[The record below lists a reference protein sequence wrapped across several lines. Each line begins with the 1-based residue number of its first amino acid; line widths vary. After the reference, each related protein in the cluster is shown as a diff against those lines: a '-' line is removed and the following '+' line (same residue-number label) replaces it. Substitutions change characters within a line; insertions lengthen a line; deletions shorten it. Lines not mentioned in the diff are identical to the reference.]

1 MAEAV
6 RLPVRECVGEA
17 LRFAVDNIRFVTIA
31 AAAGA
36 GALVLLTGLALL
48 VPATGIV
55 TSVAA
60 TFARAFAYA
69 ALLAAALYG
78 VGAVRTRLAGDGL
91 RVWASMAIVTFFL
104 FIVFFVLM
112 IPGMIVLFSGPLAPY
127 VGDLQAAGQDQA
139 RVVEI
144 MTRFAQEQ
152 PLAVLLFALFYAVIW
167 LLLTSRLYLAAPASV
182 DQNRVLTFETW
193 KWTKGAMLQIT
204 WARLMLLGPAYVL
217 VSALDYIVGRL
228 AGIDA
233 FDPGAG
239 AGAATSNPALFLG
252 YVFATTFITLLVYSS
267 LEAGLSS
274 ALYKVLKQAAPQP
287 ARQ

>member
-17 LRFAVDNIRFVTIA
+17 LRFAVDNIRFVAIA

-36 GALVLLTGLALL
+36 GALMLLTGLALL
-48 VPATGIV
+48 VSATGIV

-60 TFARAFAYA
+60 TFARAFVYA
-69 ALLAAALYG
+69 GLIAAALYG
-78 VGAVRTRLAGDGL
+78 ASAVRARLAGDGW

-127 VGDLQAAGQDQA
+127 VGDLQAAGQDQG

-152 PLAVLLFALFYAVIW
+152 PLAVLSFALFYAVVW

-233 FDPGAG
+233 FDPAAG
-239 AGAATSNPALFLG
+239 AGVASSNPALFVV
-252 YVFATTFITLLVYSS
+252 YVFATTLITLLVYSS

-274 ALYKVLKQAAPQP
+274 ALYRQLKQAAP
-287 ARQ
+287 R

>member
-6 RLPVRECVGEA
+6 RLPVPECVGEA
-17 LRFAVDNIRFVTIA
+17 LRFAVDNIRFVAIMA
-31 AAAGA
+31 GAGA

-48 VPATGIV
+48 VPPTVIV

-60 TFARAFAYA
+60 TFARAFVYA
-69 ALLAAALYG
+69 ALIAAALYG
-78 VGAVRTRLAGDGL
+78 AGAVRARLAGDGW
-91 RVWASMAIVTFFL
+91 RVWASMAIVAFFL

-127 VGDLQAAGQDQA
+127 VGDLEAAGQDQT

-182 DQNRVLTFETW
+182 DQQRVLTFETW
-193 KWTKGAMLQIT
+193 KWTKGAMLQVT

-233 FDPGAG
+233 FNPGAG
-239 AGAATSNPALFLG
+239 AGVAIGNPALFLG

-274 ALYKVLKQAAPQP
+274 ALYRQLKQAAP
-287 ARQ
+287 R